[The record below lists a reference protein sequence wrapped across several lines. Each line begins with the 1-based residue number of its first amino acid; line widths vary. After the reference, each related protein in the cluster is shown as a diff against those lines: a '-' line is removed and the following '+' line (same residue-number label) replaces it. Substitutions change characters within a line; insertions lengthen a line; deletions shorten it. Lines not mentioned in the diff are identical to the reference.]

1 MPVPPVRG
9 EQKVG
14 GTPLALVQWTSRR
27 WACESV
33 HSTQEDQLSTGPGM
47 WVLTGSHSERFAAG
61 QREVARRSEAGIAQ
75 VVAASVAAV

>member
-1 MPVPPVRG
+1 M
-9 EQKVG
+9 
-14 GTPLALVQWTSRR
+14 
-27 WACESV
+27 
-33 HSTQEDQLSTGPGM
+33 GPGM